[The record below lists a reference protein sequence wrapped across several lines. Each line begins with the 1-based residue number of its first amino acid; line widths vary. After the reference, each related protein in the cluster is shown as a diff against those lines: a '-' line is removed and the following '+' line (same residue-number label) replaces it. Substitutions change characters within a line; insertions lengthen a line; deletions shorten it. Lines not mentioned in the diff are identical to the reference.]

1 MCKEQSQR
9 CEQPPHH
16 MGEEIMKKIIAASAI
31 AVGLIVPLGS
41 AAVAHEVAQPA
52 TNTAQGATDQVV
64 IQGPDTAGLGR
75 WLDIA
80 GKAGKAHTG
89 ERIELRVDGRL
100 VDSDIR
106 APKVLAD
113 GTFVT
118 GVKTFAVGNHSYE
131 VRLYDNNGQLT
142 AISNVINIYTK

>member
-1 MCKEQSQR
+1 
-9 CEQPPHH
+9 
-16 MGEEIMKKIIAASAI
+16 MKKIIAASAI

-41 AAVAHEVAQPA
+41 AAMAHEVAQP
-52 TNTAQGATDQVV
+52 TGNTAQAATDQVV

-75 WLDIA
+75 WVDIS

-100 VDSDIR
+100 VEGDIR
-106 APKVLAD
+106 APKVLSD
-113 GTFVT
+113 GTFMT

-131 VRLYDNNGQLT
+131 VRLYNNNEQLT
-142 AISNVINIYTK
+142 GISNVINIYTK

>member
-1 MCKEQSQR
+1 
-9 CEQPPHH
+9 
-16 MGEEIMKKIIAASAI
+16 MKKIIAASAI

-41 AAVAHEVAQPA
+41 AAMAHEVAQPA